1 MKNWVDDFLHT
12 MFTVPEKENP
22 EMPEK
27 TASDKAATAISF
39 VTFTSIAGVVLA
51 GSVAAI
57 VEILRAVGLA

>member
-1 MKNWVDDFLHT
+1 